1 MKTNRAVHFI
11 HAARHGGV
19 HAFRDAIDALAARH
33 PQLKRFYC
41 YEQPRAGD
49 ADAHGIGYLDQKRLS
64 EWLPETRDV
73 DVYYLGPISFM
84 KAIKKHLKSIG
95 VPESQSRYEF
105 FGPAAAL
112 E

>member
-1 MKTNRAVHFI
+1 VVHFI

-19 HAFRDAIDALAARH
+19 HAFRKVIDELAANH
-33 PQLKRFYC
+33 PQLKRFYL
-41 YEQPRAGD
+41 YDERRANDQQPDGV
-49 ADAHGIGYLDQKRLS
+49 GYLDAALLD

-73 DVYYLGPISFM
+73 DAYFLGPIGFM
-84 KAIKKHLKSIG
+84 KATKKNLKTAG
-95 VPESQSRYEF
+95 VPESQTHFEF

>member
-1 MKTNRAVHFI
+1 VVHFI

-19 HAFRDAIDALAARH
+19 HAFRKVIDELAANH
-33 PQLKRFYC
+33 PQLKRFYL
-41 YEQPRAGD
+41 YDERRAND
-49 ADAHGIGYLDQKRLS
+49 QKPDGIGYLDAALLD

-73 DVYYLGPISFM
+73 DAYFLGPIGFM
-84 KAIKKHLKSIG
+84 KATKKNLKTAGI
-95 VPESQSRYEF
+95 PESQTHFEF